1 MKANVGS
8 VDRLGRVL
16 IGLALLGLLFEKG
29 DPFQWLGL
37 IGIIPLLTGI
47 TGFCPFYSI
56 LGLSSCPH
64 PRAVDLAHRRPRFL
78 RAPWVRTS
86 RSQLKQ

>member
-1 MKANVGS
+1 MKTNVGS

-16 IGLALLGLLFEKG
+16 LGLALLGLLFAKG
-29 DPFQWLGL
+29 DPFRWFGL

-78 RAPWVRTS
+78 RASWVRTS

>member
-8 VDRLGRVL
+8 VARLGRVL
-16 IGLALLGLLFEKG
+16 LGLALFGLLFEKG
-29 DPFQWLGL
+29 GPFRWFGL

-64 PRAVDLAHRRPRFL
+64 PRAVDLAHRRPRIQ
-78 RAPWVRTS
+78 RAPSVRP
-86 RSQLKQ
+86 

>member
-16 IGLALLGLLFEKG
+16 LGLALLGLLFAKG
-29 DPFQWLGL
+29 DPFRWSGL

-64 PRAVDLAHRRPRFL
+64 PKEVDLHRRPRFQ
-78 RAPWVRTS
+78 RAPRVRTS
-86 RSQLKQ
+86 RSQIKQ

>member
-1 MKANVGS
+1 MKANLGS

-16 IGLALLGLLFEKG
+16 LGLALFGLLFEKG
-29 DPFQWLGL
+29 GPFRWFGL

-47 TGFCPFYSI
+47 TSFCPFYSM

-64 PRAVDLAHRRPRFL
+64 PKEVHLANRRR
-78 RAPWVRTS
+78 
-86 RSQLKQ
+86 

>member
-1 MKANVGS
+1 MKTNVGS

-16 IGLALLGLLFEKG
+16 LGLALLGLLFAKG
-29 DPFQWLGL
+29 DPFRWSGL

-64 PRAVDLAHRRPRFL
+64 LRAVDLAHRRPRFL

>member
-1 MKANVGS
+1 MKTNVGS

-16 IGLALLGLLFEKG
+16 LGLALLGLLFAKG
-29 DPFQWLGL
+29 DPFRWFGL

-78 RAPWVRTS
+78 RAPGVRTS

>member
-8 VDRLGRVL
+8 IDRLGRVL
-16 IGLALLGLLFEKG
+16 LGLALLGLLFAKG
-29 DPFQWLGL
+29 DPFRWSGL

-78 RAPWVRTS
+78 RASWVRTS